1 MPDTLTP
8 APSPD
13 ALPLC
18 ESEALQERGRA
29 HVFDVAEHGQ
39 PLRAFAL
46 RFEGEPVAYLNR
58 CAHVPTEMDWQE
70 GEFLDGDRQFIMCS
84 IHGAMY
90 DPLTGECAGGAC
102 GGAGLTKLQLAE
114 REGQVYWY
122 PSSSI
127 RPAFE
132 GQ

>member
-1 MPDTLTP
+1 MPDTPTP

-46 RFEGEPVAYLNR
+46 RFEGEPVAYPNR

-70 GEFLDGDRQFIMCS
+70 GEFLDGDKRFIMCS
-84 IHGAMY
+84 IHGAVY
-90 DPLTGECAGGAC
+90 EPLTGQCVMGPCNRGR
-102 GGAGLTKLQLAE
+102 LTKIDLTE
-114 REGQVYWY
+114 RDGEVYWH
-122 PSSSI
+122 PT
-127 RPAFE
+127 RDTKPAFE
-132 GQ
+132 D